1 MRCGMPIINIFFVL
15 FCFTSFAMANMDPDR
30 MDARWEQNFIRKNTP
45 GKLVLVSSGSRDKIA
60 ISVHGINAS
69 PSALAQIMIKRMDQ
83 NFETYAFA
91 WDSRFR
97 RLGHSASDFASELS
111 KLLRARPGVSVLID
125 AHSMGARMALVAL
138 GRMQKGLL
146 LTGHEVV
153 FNMIAPTLS
162 GYKSANSAIR
172 APLSAQKLIK
182 NLRPSMDMGTK
193 SLFQKELDRVRIEA
207 PADLKIYYAE
217 NDVTAPLD
225 AKSLLISNKLNANLQ
240 VVEGAD
246 HSSIL
251 RAIP

>member
-1 MRCGMPIINIFFVL
+1 
-15 FCFTSFAMANMDPDR
+15 MDPNK
-30 MDARWEQNFIRKNTP
+30 MDERWEQNFVRKNTP
-45 GKLVLVSSGSRDKIA
+45 GKLVLVNSGSQDKIA
-60 ISVHGINAS
+60 ISIHGINAS
-69 PSALAQIMIKRMDQ
+69 PSTLAQIMTKRIDQ
-83 NFETYAFA
+83 NFETYAYA

-97 RLGHSASDFASELS
+97 RLSHSASDFASELS
-111 KLLRARPGVSVLID
+111 KLLRTRPGVSVLID

-138 GRMQKGLL
+138 GRLQKEIELAD
-146 LTGHEVV
+146 HEVI

-172 APLSAQKLIK
+172 VPAMAQKLVK

-193 SLFQKELDRVRIEA
+193 SLFQKELNKVRIQA
-207 PADLKIYYAE
+207 HAILKVYYAE

-240 VVEGAD
+240 VIEGVD

-251 RAIP
+251 RTIP